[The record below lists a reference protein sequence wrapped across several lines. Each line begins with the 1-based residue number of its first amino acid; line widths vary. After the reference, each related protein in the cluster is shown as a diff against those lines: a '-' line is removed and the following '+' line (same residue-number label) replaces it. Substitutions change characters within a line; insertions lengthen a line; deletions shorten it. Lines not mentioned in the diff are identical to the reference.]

1 MLGRIFAL
9 IIRYKTISFGSFPR
23 LLSIFYWPSVQILF
37 WGFFSN
43 FLIENNSSPYVGVL
57 SIILSAVVLW
67 DVLFRGQLGL
77 TMSFLE
83 EIWSRNLTNLFIT
96 PLREYELVL
105 SLIIISMLRTLIG
118 VTPAIFLANYF
129 FNFHLFELGFYLV
142 FFFFNL
148 IAIGWSIGFIVSGL
162 VLRYGHSFEELAWAI
177 IFILLPFSCVYYP
190 LESLPLIM
198 QKIAQIFPPVYV
210 FESMRKILIENQI
223 EFEHLYRIVLINSAY
238 LIFSALFFLKM
249 IKSSRNKGLLI
260 NQGE

>member
-118 VTPAIFLANYF
+118 LTPA
-129 FNFHLFELGFYLV
+129 
-142 FFFFNL
+142 
-148 IAIGWSIGFIVSGL
+148 
-162 VLRYGHSFEELAWAI
+162 
-177 IFILLPFSCVYYP
+177 
-190 LESLPLIM
+190 
-198 QKIAQIFPPVYV
+198 
-210 FESMRKILIENQI
+210 
-223 EFEHLYRIVLINSAY
+223 
-238 LIFSALFFLKM
+238 
-249 IKSSRNKGLLI
+249 
-260 NQGE
+260 

>member
-1 MLGRIFAL
+1 MFDRILAL
-9 IIRYKTISFGSFPR
+9 IIRYKIISLGSFPR

-43 FLIENNSSPYVGVL
+43 FLIENYSATFSGVL

-96 PLREYELVL
+96 PLKEYELVL
-105 SLIIISMLRTLIG
+105 SLIIISILRTLIG
-118 VTPAIFLANYF
+118 LTPAIFLANHF
-129 FNFHLFELGFYLV
+129 FNFHLFELGLYLI

-190 LESLPLIM
+190 LDSLPIIM
-198 QKIAQIFPPVYV
+198 QKIAQVFPPVYV
-210 FESMRKILIENQI
+210 FESMRKILIYNII
-223 EFEHLYRIVLINSAY
+223 EFKQLYTIVVLNLTY
-238 LIFSALFFLKM
+238 LLFSIIFFIKM
-249 IKSSRNKGLLI
+249 IKSSRNKGLLL

>member
-1 MLGRIFAL
+1 MFGRVLAL

-43 FLIENNSSPYVGVL
+43 FLIENNSTPFIGVL
-57 SIILSAVVLW
+57 SIILSAVILW

-77 TMSFLE
+77 TMTFLE
-83 EIWSRNLTNLFIT
+83 EIWSRNLPNLFIT

-105 SLIIISMLRTLIG
+105 SLIITSSMRTLIG
-118 VTPAIFLANYF
+118 LTPAIFVANYF
-129 FNFHLFELGFYLV
+129 FNFHLFELGFYLI
-142 FFFFNL
+142 FFFLNL

-190 LESLPLIM
+190 LDSLPYVM
-198 QKIAQIFPPVYV
+198 QKIAKVFPPVYV
-210 FESMRKILIENQI
+210 FESMRKILIDNQI
-223 EFEHLYRIVLINSAY
+223 EFQALYKIVILNLFY
-238 LIFSALFFLKM
+238 LILSVLFFLKM
-249 IKSSRNKGLLI
+249 IKVSRIKGLLI

>member
-1 MLGRIFAL
+1 MFGRIFAL

-43 FLIENNSSPYVGVL
+43 FLIQNNSSTVFNVL

-96 PLREYELVL
+96 PLKEYELVS
-105 SLIIISMLRTLIG
+105 SLIIISALRTLVG
-118 VTPAIFLANYF
+118 LTPAVFLANYF
-129 FNFHLFELGFYLV
+129 FNFHLFEMGFYLI

-190 LESLPLIM
+190 LDSLPPIM
-198 QKIAQIFPPVYV
+198 QKISQLLPPVYV
-210 FESMRKILIENQI
+210 FESMRMILIEQI
-223 EFEHLYRIVLINSAY
+223 IDFKNLSKILLLNFLYLSSSI
-238 LIFSALFFLKM
+238 LFFMLM
-249 IKSSRNKGLLI
+249 IKSSRKHGILI